1 MCKSNRRL
9 KDICFT
15 KIVGSRGY
23 PSFNIFQSPTF
34 EGGKIIMIGS
44 ELTSISNFNCVWGLN
59 CTIFIYDKSF
69 YRLQGKLLSQP
80 KCWMFEHCL
89 NEIMDCEK
97 HVFRLTVCSEPK
109 IIFYQKK
116 DIQKKPFND
125 ITLSIDKFFKF
136 EKWLQIQLQIW
147 LDFQIQLVF

>member
-1 MCKSNRRL
+1 
-9 KDICFT
+9 
-15 KIVGSRGY
+15 
-23 PSFNIFQSPTF
+23 
-34 EGGKIIMIGS
+34 
-44 ELTSISNFNCVWGLN
+44 
-59 CTIFIYDKSF
+59 
-69 YRLQGKLLSQP
+69 
-80 KCWMFEHCL
+80 MFEHCL

-147 LDFQIQLVF
+147 LDFQSQLVFETQEKWGWKPAMLSLIR